1 MLADTSQNISSGKL
15 THGIEIDS
23 SIKSVVEY
31 IQTQLGVFR
40 LKYLGETSAVEDTL
54 NENLFIILQRNIGA
68 RPYFF
73 KPEKIQN
80 PDSGRSAKT
89 DMGVLSIEEQIKVLD
104 RAFNEND
111 AFFEIECKR
120 LPTPGQNRKKEYVI
134 GQERPSGGIERFK
147 KKIHGKNLKYAAI
160 IGYIQ
165 EEDANHWFLK
175 INDWIGE
182 LIAST
187 PDLWK
192 ADDKLI
198 KKNTE
203 LNGLDKFISKNF
215 RSEVNGQEDF
225 VNLFHFWISLTDEND
240 AALCNI

>member
-1 MLADTSQNISSGKL
+1 MLADASQNIGSGKL

-31 IQTQLGVFR
+31 IQTQLNVFR
-40 LKYLGETSAVEDTL
+40 LKYLGEISAVEDTL

-80 PDSGRSAKT
+80 PDSGRSAKI
-89 DMGVLSIEEQIKVLD
+89 DIGVLSIEEQIIVLD

-120 LPTPGQNRKKEYVI
+120 LPTPGQNREKEYVI

-147 KKIHGKNLKYAAI
+147 KSIHGKNLKHAAI

-165 EEDANHWFLK
+165 QEDENHWYLK

-182 LIAST
+182 LITST
-187 PDLWK
+187 PDHWK
-192 ADDKLI
+192 EDDKLT
-198 KKNTE
+198 KQGSE
-203 LNGLDKFISKNF
+203 MNGLDKFISKNF
-215 RSEVNGQEDF
+215 RSEIDGQEDF
-225 VNLFHFWISLTDEND
+225 INLFHFWISLIDEKD
-240 AALCNI
+240 MP